1 MCLAASYWARL
12 ERIVFAAT
20 RDEAAA
26 VGFDDAV
33 IYREIALPHS
43 ERVIAMSRLEL
54 DEATALFRRWQE
66 KTDKVVY

>member
-1 MCLAASYWARL
+1 
-12 ERIVFAAT
+12 
-20 RDEAAA
+20 
-26 VGFDDAV
+26 V